1 MPVLGK
7 SRCIHIIQLWIWMRK
22 SSLLAHI
29 IITLTKIAFQSLT
42 TLRSQSL
49 FKIVRGLISTLIFS
63 ILGKTRTGVMEYM
76 FQVWKMW
83 CPVIWQ
89 ILAVWQNSEMEVRRG
104 AWLSLITA
112 RGQILSILGF
122 PRPFSKCMRNA
133 FGPTELPMPKAGFF
147 WHFYGS
153 GCSWSLPVHWV
164 LKLESLNFFPW
175 PSSFFKNPEFL
186 KI

>member
-7 SRCIHIIQLWIWMRK
+7 SRCIHIIQILIGRE
-22 SSLLAHI
+22 SLLAHI
-29 IITLTKIAFQSLT
+29 IIILTKIAFPSLT

-122 PRPFSKCMRNA
+122 PRPFKMYEKC
-133 FGPTELPMPKAGFF
+133 FWSELCRRSR
-147 WHFYGS
+147 S
-153 GCSWSLPVHWV
+153 GH
-164 LKLESLNFFPW
+164 
-175 PSSFFKNPEFL
+175 
-186 KI
+186 